1 MMHAL
6 SSIQPLHL
14 EATRFTMPDNIPAG
28 AMPVVAGAT
37 PAQSYPVG
45 PAWATYRLPFNHGS
59 IGARA
64 AGVCFDGE
72 PAAGGATPP
81 APGAPA
87 APPAGDPP
95 ATPPTPPATGDPEIG
110 EAGRRAIAAERK
122 TAKEA
127 LDALRAAQTELET
140 LRAAGLTESEKAVK
154 EATNAATAAER
165 AKWQTSIRAVRVEA
179 ALRAAGAIN
188 ETLLDLALRSDLI
201 SALKVDEAGK
211 VTDLDKAVEQ
221 LKKDIPEMFVTPVPG
236 GPTRGVQTGQPA
248 GAKTLEEAVAAHYT
262 KH

>member
-1 MMHAL
+1 
-6 SSIQPLHL
+6 
-14 EATRFTMPDNIPAG
+14 MPETTPAG
-28 AMPVVAGAT
+28 ATPVVAGAT
-37 PAQSYPVG
+37 PAQS
-45 PAWATYRLPFNHGS
+45 
-59 IGARA
+59 
-64 AGVCFDGE
+64 
-72 PAAGGATPP
+72 
-81 APGAPA
+81 APSDGAPST
-87 APPAGDPP
+87 
-95 ATPPTPPATGDPEIG
+95 TPPTPPATGEPEIG

-127 LDALRAAQTELET
+127 QDALRAAQTELDA
-140 LRAAGLTESEKAVK
+140 LKAAGLSESEKAVK

-179 ALRAAGAIN
+179 ALRVAGATN

-221 LKKDIPEMFVTPVPG
+221 LKKDIPEMFVSPVPG
-236 GPTRGVQTGQPA
+236 SPTRGVQTGQPT
-248 GAKTLEEAVAAHYT
+248 GAKDLESAITAHYT

>member
-1 MMHAL
+1 MTDKSTFGSAML
-6 SSIQPLHL
+6 
-14 EATRFTMPDNIPAG
+14 PA
-28 AMPVVAGAT
+28 VGAT

-45 PAWATYRLPFNHGS
+45 PAWATYRLPFPGS

-64 AGVCFDGE
+64 AGVCFEGDGG
-72 PAAGGATPP
+72 PPPPPPTTPP
-81 APGAPA
+81 V
-87 APPAGDPP
+87 
-95 ATPPTPPATGDPEIG
+95 TPPPTTTPPPATGDGDLG

-122 TAKEA
+122 TAKDA
-127 LDALRAAQTELET
+127 TDALRAAQTELET
-140 LRAAGLTESEKAVK
+140 LKAAGLSESEKAVK

-179 ALRAAGAIN
+179 ALRVAGATN

-221 LKKDIPEMFVTPVPG
+221 LKKDIPEMFVSPVPG
-236 GPTRGVQTGQPA
+236 SPTRGAQTGAPTQPA
-248 GAKTLEEAVAAHYT
+248 NLEAAIAAHYS

>member
-1 MMHAL
+1 MARTTT
-6 SSIQPLHL
+6 SVG
-14 EATRFTMPDNIPAG
+14 AIPIA
-28 AMPVVAGAT
+28 AGAT
-37 PAQSYPVG
+37 PTQSYPTG
-45 PAWATYRLPFNHGS
+45 PVWAAYRVPHLGS
-59 IGARA
+59 IGARE
-64 AGVCFDGE
+64 AGVCFEGE
-72 PAAGGATPP
+72 PGSGATPP
-81 APGAPA
+81 AGT
-87 APPAGDPP
+87 PP
-95 ATPPTPPATGDPEIG
+95 ATPPTGNPPTTPPTTPATGEPEIG

-127 LDALRAAQTELET
+127 QDALRAAQTELET
-140 LRAAGLTESEKAVK
+140 LKAAGLSESEKAVK

-179 ALRAAGAIN
+179 ALRVAGATN

-221 LKKDIPEMFVTPVPG
+221 LKKDIPEMFISPSAG
-236 GPTRGVQTGQPA
+236 APTRGAQTGAPAQPA
-248 GAKTLEEAVAAHYT
+248 NLEEAIAAHYT